1 MDSTTMPVWTTSL
14 LAALAAM
21 EDTFQPAPTATTSA
35 VWLNAHD
42 ERLVRRH
49 LATSSASKALPVEDK
64 LTSSWDLPES
74 IKMASSSGSNAASI
88 APTASSAA
96 SIAPTASSASSDS
109 TVDAVLG
116 VDGFFVRAPA
126 GRPGRRASQ

>member
-1 MDSTTMPVWTTSL
+1 MPVWATSL

-21 EDTFQPAPTATTSA
+21 EDSFQPAPTATTSA

-64 LTSSWDLPES
+64 VTSSWDLPES
-74 IKMASSSGSNAASI
+74 IKIASSSVSSNAASI
-88 APTASSAA
+88 APTASSE
-96 SIAPTASSASSDS
+96 S
-109 TVDAVLG
+109 VDAAFG
-116 VDGFFVRAPA
+116 VEYSLEKDDFLVRAA

>member
-1 MDSTTMPVWTTSL
+1 MPVWATSL

-21 EDTFQPAPTATTSA
+21 EDSFQPAPTATTSA

-42 ERLVRRH
+42 ERLKRRH
-49 LATSSASKALPVEDK
+49 LATSSASKAPVQDK

-88 APTASSAA
+88 APTASSA
-96 SIAPTASSASSDS
+96 SITAPPSMLCL
-109 TVDAVLG
+109 V
-116 VDGFFVRAPA
+116 
-126 GRPGRRASQ
+126 